1 MKPVTTQ
8 TPAGAS
14 PDNDWRPG
22 RMTSIARTTL
32 RAGLL
37 AALAAAVLFATLLA
51 GAGTEPAAASH
62 LKQKC
67 FPSGSKTVYKTSEG
81 RFYTRTVKPYFGG
94 TKALFACSYRY
105 GRSYR
110 LWEGDYTDPYSYG
123 LFRISGHFAGY
134 VVDPGCP
141 ADDGCGVG
149 RRVTSLNLR
158 TGADRAYWGTTLE
171 DVQGERAHDL
181 VLRRNGSIASIASG
195 TEFGD
200 ETPPSVIQVRALD
213 ASGVRT
219 LDEGPGISLRS
230 LELGGTTVSW
240 VKDGVRK
247 SATLR

>member
-1 MKPVTTQ
+1 MKPATAQ
-8 TPAGAS
+8 APAGAS
-14 PDNDWRPG
+14 QRTDG
-22 RMTSIARTTL
+22 VISIARTTL
-32 RAGLL
+32 RYGLL
-37 AALAAAVLFATLLA
+37 AALAAAALLVTLL
-51 GAGTEPAAASH
+51 GGVGTEPAAASH

-67 FPSGSKTVYKTSEG
+67 FPSGSKTVYRTSEG

-110 LWEGDYTDPYSYG
+110 LWEGDYTDPDSYER
-123 LFRISGHFAGY
+123 FRISGHFAGY
-134 VVDPGCP
+134 TVDPGCP
-141 ADDGCGVG
+141 ADDGCIG

-158 TGADRAYWGTTLE
+158 TGVDRAYFAGE
-171 DVQGERAHDL
+171 DVHDL
-181 VLRRNGSIASIASG
+181 VVRRNGSIASIDTASRYD
-195 TEFGD
+195 D
-200 ETPPSVIQVRALD
+200 ETRPSVIRVRALD

-230 LELGGTTVSW
+230 LELVGTTVSW